1 MIKVKKSGQQNLV
14 YRRALPVIGLL
25 ALSALIYV
33 PPYRDAFIADDYKHL
48 EFIAPFARAP
58 WLAYRILSPFW
69 LGWYYRPL
77 QNLLILGS
85 RLAFGLHPFPFY
97 LTLWALHAIA
107 ALLLYRYA
115 RSLKASAFGAWCA
128 AFLFAINVVHQE
140 VVGWISSISIPVAAI
155 LALTA
160 LLNYTAYLR
169 CPDRPWRLTLVVVAS
184 SLALLAREESL
195 VLPGL
200 FGALWLAERRRP
212 RHAEVVAAA
221 ALLATWAIYGL
232 FQSLRPT
239 WTANAAAITWR
250 TFWQSLLDQ
259 GVSTIWL
266 HAAARYLAIVPTP
279 PTGFVATI
287 ALALSLVVIALWLRR
302 GSLAVRVGWLW
313 FALYLAAVYLGVW
326 VPLKAV
332 ADRYLYLPWVG
343 LALALGASVDQLVGR
358 AGRSRAR
365 QSALILVSLV
375 AFLGWQ
381 VPPIRRAQVAWLAQ
395 ANLGATIRAQMIALV
410 PAPSADSHFF
420 AARLPPEPDYVQA
433 MAAVWYNR
441 PFRWPGG
448 DMRRLREQGWATPDY
463 YVFDYRDGEL
473 RDLMPELRAAAR
485 TWFIWSQPASA
496 QVVDAM
502 GGPLPATFEWAADQI
517 AGPPAAQRWAIMMRP
532 PPGAARSWASLAY
545 TVTIPTGSELRFGLW
560 WDSRAA
566 AQDGGMALRVR
577 VHEPTRPGETI
588 FAWLLKPET
597 GQAADQWQ
605 EERVSLAPY
614 WGKTVRLSLEV
625 AAVAVP
631 SESVA
636 VYWAN
641 PRLVTP

>member
-1 MIKVKKSGQQNLV
+1 M
-14 YRRALPVIGLL
+14 IGLL
-25 ALSALIYV
+25 ALSALVYV
-33 PPYRDAFIADDYKHL
+33 PLYRDAFIADDYKHL
-48 EFIAPFARAP
+48 EFIAPFVRAP

-77 QNLLILGS
+77 QNLLILGG

-97 LTLWALHAIA
+97 LTLWALHAVA

-115 RSLKASAFGAWCA
+115 RALKTSAFGAWCA

-169 CPDRPWRLTLVVVAS
+169 RPNRPWRLALVVVAS

-200 FGALWLAERRRP
+200 LGAQWLAGHRRP
-212 RHAEVVAAA
+212 RRAEVVAAA
-221 ALLATWAIYGL
+221 ALLAIWAIYGL
-232 FQSLRPT
+232 VQSLRPT
-239 WTANAAAITWR
+239 WTANAAGITWR

-259 GVSTIWL
+259 GISAIWSR
-266 HAAARYLAIVPTP
+266 AAARYLAIVAAP
-279 PTGFVATI
+279 PLGFVATI
-287 ALALSLVVIALWLRR
+287 ALALSLVVVALWLWR
-302 GSLAVRVGWLW
+302 GSLAVRVGWVW

-343 LALALGASVDQLVGR
+343 LALALGASVDQLMAR
-358 AGRSRAR
+358 AGRSRPWR
-365 QSALILVSLV
+365 STLILVGLA

-381 VPPIRRAQVAWLAQ
+381 VPPIRRTQVTWLAQ
-395 ANLGATIRAQMIALV
+395 ANLATTLRAQMIDLV
-410 PAPSADSHFF
+410 PAPTADAHFF
-420 AARLPPEPDYVQA
+420 AARFPLEPDYVQA

-473 RDLMPELRAAAR
+473 HDLMPELREVAR
-485 TWFIWSQPASA
+485 TWFIWSQSASA
-496 QVVDAM
+496 QVVDDV
-502 GGPLPATFEWAADQI
+502 GSPLPTTFEWAADQI
-517 AGPPAAQRWAIMMRP
+517 AGPPAAQRWTIMMRP
-532 PPGAARSWASLAY
+532 PPEAARSWASLAY
-545 TVTIPTGSELRFGLW
+545 TVTVPTGSELRFGLW
-560 WDSRAA
+560 WDSHAA
-566 AQDGGMALRVR
+566 AQDGGMAFRVR

-588 FAWLLKPET
+588 FRWLPKPGT
-597 GQAADQWQ
+597 GQTADQWQ
-605 EERVSLAPY
+605 EKRVSMASY

-625 AAVAVP
+625 AAVAAP
-631 SESVA
+631 SECVA
-636 VYWAN
+636 GYWAN